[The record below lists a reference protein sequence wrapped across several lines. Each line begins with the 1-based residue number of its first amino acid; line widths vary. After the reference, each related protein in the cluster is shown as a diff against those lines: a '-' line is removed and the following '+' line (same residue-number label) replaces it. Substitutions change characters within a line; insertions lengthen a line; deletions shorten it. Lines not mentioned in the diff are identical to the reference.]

1 MAGGGRAHHTFHKR
15 KASHIVAVAVAVAIA
30 IARPGPLVLVSAFPR
45 SDTPPVSM
53 D

>member
-1 MAGGGRAHHTFHKR
+1 MAGGGGAHHTFHKR
-15 KASHIVAVAVAVAIA
+15 KASHIVAVAVAIA